1 MARPLGTNIGAQ
13 IVPFDNRD
21 PYHTHE
27 DSYGK
32 GGLAIFTN
40 FSILTSQVLADSAP
54 PTTLTFNRRKIGQ
67 VIYIQD
73 IGRYYKVIST
83 TERLSSGN
91 TLQGTFPLEFSRG
104 IFSTNIVPSLS
115 NINVSTLSGVEYSTV
130 LGPNLTADE
139 SFTLFVHNL
148 KATDHIQA
156 KTKSFS
162 VKHPTKP
169 NKKLNYGS
177 LESPYHGIRLT
188 GIGTIKNGSCIV
200 ELPEYIS
207 KFVHRQGVNIQL
219 TNYGHGKLLYVDQ
232 VDMPKNRFL
241 VRLDGF
247 LNKFFEYDFFW
258 TFTAVRRDVPNLIVE
273 V

>member
-1 MARPLGTNIGAQ
+1 MARAIGTNIGAQ

-21 PYHTHE
+21 AYHTHE
-27 DSYGK
+27 DSYGR
-32 GGLAIFTN
+32 GGLSIFTN
-40 FSILTSQVLADSAP
+40 FDALTSQILFDNAP
-54 PTTLTFNRRKIGQ
+54 PSTLTFPRRKLGQ
-67 VIYIQD
+67 IIYIQD
-73 IGRYYKVIST
+73 IGRYYKITSLT
-83 TERLSSGN
+83 DRLSSDN
-91 TLQGTFPLEFSRG
+91 TLLGTFPLEFSQG

-115 NINVSTLSGVEYSTV
+115 NINVATLSGVEYSTV

-169 NKKLNYGS
+169 GMKLNYGS

-188 GIGTIKNGSCIV
+188 GIGTIKRGTCVV

-207 KFVHRQGVNIQL
+207 KFAHKQGVNIQL
-219 TNYGHGKLLYVDQ
+219 TNYGHDKRLYVDQ
-232 VDMPKNRFL
+232 IDISQNRFL
-241 VRLDGF
+241 VRVAGF
-247 LNKFFEYDFFW
+247 LNKFNDYDFFW
-258 TFTAVRRDVPNLIVE
+258 TFTAVRKDVPNLIVE